1 MPTLFQKC
9 DHKGSSL
16 QHTHGAAPQPC
27 IVGAGL
33 PPTLATLAGF
43 PPTLATLAGLPPA
56 LFLWRDFLPPC
67 YFTEPVASSR
77 EQPRCLDTPRSQER
91 HRGAAHRASQRT
103 WQCCT
108 HTSRV
113 QRSAGCWATDPP

>member
-16 QHTHGAAPQPC
+16 QHTHGAAPHPC
-27 IVGAGL
+27 IVGAV
-33 PPTLATLAGF
+33 LA
-43 PPTLATLAGLPPA
+43 PA
-56 LFLWRDFLPPC
+56 LLLWRDFLPPP

-77 EQPRCLDTPRSQER
+77 EQSRCLDTPRSQER
-91 HRGAAHRASQRT
+91 HKGVAHRASQRT

-113 QRSAGCWATDPP
+113 QRSAGCWATGPP